1 MLRKSLL
8 LMTAIAAFTMSASAV
23 HITVPEGQPAVPG
36 ADSSIAANAYETY
49 VTGHLSNIN
58 PSAAIK
64 EKARLKAEAEKMVS
78 DGKSTKDKMDI
89 ALQRAYE
96 RIDLRMNQS
105 AVVLL
110 HNQDNNIRVTVPANF
125 VVGYYKE
132 NPDKKEYVSSL
143 GDPSV
148 IFFIGS
154 DKNDSIKPEQIKKD
168 KNGAFQYPGLAKA
181 HWVISDT
188 LFNQNAPLMAAIV
201 SLDNQSN
208 RQYLL
213 GLSYKDQPIT
223 EKLERVMSNYVIPS
237 IHSLDELDNYSE
249 TIRWDNFTYR
259 IPKGM
264 MLKAQKTLPKDL
276 SEVREYIGP
285 SMKMI
290 VIRKPVKVEDIYN
303 YNFFR
308 KSVEIFNA
316 AQPLSDTAVIQAASV
331 WNNGIPSYLVD
342 NYQASDKSRIY
353 RFLRDDKYTYNI
365 LLYYIDGTG
374 PYSHIQLRNT
384 LEFSDFGN
392 VATLRKKTI
401 KISSKTNTTKGD
413 TKAKQENISKDV
425 KAVKNSKQIENDKK
439 A

>member
-8 LMTAIAAFTMSASAV
+8 LMTAIAAFTMSASAA

-36 ADSSIAANAYETY
+36 ADSSIPTNAYETY
-49 VTGHLSNIN
+49 VTGRLSNIN
-58 PSAAIK
+58 SSAAIK
-64 EKARLKAEAEKMVS
+64 EKARLKAEAEKMVT
-78 DGKSTKDKMDI
+78 DGKSTKDKMDV

-96 RIDLRMNQS
+96 RIDLRVNQS
-105 AVVLL
+105 TVVLL
-110 HNQDNNIRVTVPANF
+110 HDQDNNIRATVPADF
-125 VVGYYKE
+125 VIGYYKE
-132 NPDKKEYVSSL
+132 NPDKKEYISTL

-148 IFFIGS
+148 VFFIGS

-188 LFNQNAPLMAAIV
+188 KSNKNDPLMVAIV
-201 SLDNQSN
+201 SLDNQPN
-208 RQYLL
+208 RQYLI

-264 MLKAQKTLPKDL
+264 TLKAQKTLPKD
-276 SEVREYIGP
+276 SSAVREYVAP

-290 VIRKPVKVEDIYN
+290 VIRKPVKVEDVYN
-303 YNFFR
+303 YNSFR
-308 KSVEIFNA
+308 KSVVEFNA
-316 AQPLSDTAVIQAASV
+316 AQPLSNTAVIQAASV
-331 WNNGIPSYLVD
+331 WNNGIPSQLVD
-342 NYQASDKSRIY
+342 NYQASNKSRIY
-353 RFLRDDKYTYNI
+353 RFLRDDKYAYTI
-365 LLYYIDGTG
+365 LLYYTDGAA

-384 LEFSDFGN
+384 VEFSDFGN
-392 VATLRKKTI
+392 VTTLRKKIVTI
-401 KISSKTNTTKGD
+401 RSKTNTTKGD
-413 TKAKQENISKDV
+413 TKAKQENTPKDV
-425 KAVKNSKQIENDKK
+425 KPVKNSKPIENDKK